1 MAWLSSRMDIL
12 LLGSSLKSKLV
23 ACPLTQVP
31 PATGDTWTHRC
42 DIREQ
47 NVSECVRMT
56 HWEGDCPFLIISP
69 MFYVPNSSFV
79 PHRKTE
85 ISTHCACG
93 VTGFS
98 WDTLLDTHSTLH
110 QKVIKDLHGL
120 LPGKV
125 QIVRTCSAGTDSLT
139 CGALAAQICYRSW
152 WLSRNICAKFCNT
165 EEAWVKL
172 NSVLII
178 QISWQTMTE
187 IIF

>member
-1 MAWLSSRMDIL
+1 MDIL

-98 WDTLLDTHSTLH
+98 WDTLLDIPFCIASKGDKRPTWSLIRKSANCEDMQCWYRLFDLWCSCSSNLLSQMMNQ
-110 QKVIKDLHGL
+110 QKYLC
-120 LPGKV
+120 
-125 QIVRTCSAGTDSLT
+125 QIL
-139 CGALAAQICYRSW
+139 
-152 WLSRNICAKFCNT
+152 
-165 EEAWVKL
+165 
-172 NSVLII
+172 
-178 QISWQTMTE
+178 
-187 IIF
+187 